1 VLTRIL
7 QFVRVLALGAWVG
20 AIVYFAAVVTQGAF
34 AVLSSRDEAGLLV
47 GFTLGGLHLMGVI
60 AAAVFVAASVALTK
74 SLRAF
79 VEPAVLGVI
88 LMAALTIASQ
98 DYVIPR
104 MAVLRSQM
112 GSVDATLASDPR
124 RAEFDKLHGV
134 SVDIEGGVLI
144 IGLISLFLAVRRES
158 SA

>member
-1 VLTRIL
+1 MTTSLRFL
-7 QFVRVLALGAWVG
+7 RVLALGAWVG

-60 AAAVFVAASVALTK
+60 AAAVFVATSVALTK

-79 VEPAVLGVI
+79 IEPAVLGVI

-98 DYVIPR
+98 DYVIPK
-104 MAVLRSQM
+104 MTVLRGQM
-112 GSVDATLASDPR
+112 GSVDTTFTSDAR
-124 RAEFDKLHGV
+124 RAEFDRLHRI

-144 IGLISLFLAVRRES
+144 IGLISLFLAVRREG

>member
-1 VLTRIL
+1 MTTSLRFL
-7 QFVRVLALGAWVG
+7 RVLALGAWVG

-34 AVLSSRDEAGLLV
+34 AVLPSRDEAGLLV

-98 DYVIPR
+98 DYVIPK
-104 MAVLRSQM
+104 MAALRSQM

-124 RAEFDKLHGV
+124 RAEFDRLHRI

-144 IGLISLFLAVRRES
+144 IGLISLFLPVRRQS
-158 SA
+158 NA

>member
-1 VLTRIL
+1 MTTSLRFL
-7 QFVRVLALGAWVG
+7 RVLALGAWVG

-60 AAAVFVAASVALTK
+60 AAAIFVAATVALAK

-79 VEPAVLGVI
+79 AEPALLGVI
-88 LMAALTIASQ
+88 LMAALTIVLQS
-98 DYVIPR
+98 YVIPK
-104 MAVLRSQM
+104 MALLRGQM
-112 GSVDATLASDPR
+112 GSVDAAPASDPR
-124 RAEFDKLHGV
+124 RAAFDRLHRV

>member
-1 VLTRIL
+1 MTWVL

-60 AAAVFVAASVALTK
+60 AAVVFVAASVALTK
-74 SLRAF
+74 SLRPF

-88 LMAALTIASQ
+88 LMAALTIVSQ
-98 DYVIPR
+98 DYVIPK
-104 MAVLRSQM
+104 MTVLRSQM
-112 GSVDATLASDPR
+112 GSVDATPASDPR
-124 RAEFDKLHGV
+124 RAEFDKLHSV

-144 IGLISLFLAVRRES
+144 IGLISLFLAVRREG

>member
-1 VLTRIL
+1 MNHTLR
-7 QFVRVLALGAWVG
+7 FVRVLALGAWVG

-34 AVLSSRDEAGLLV
+34 AVLPSRDEAGLLV

-79 VEPAVLGVI
+79 VEPAVLGLI
-88 LMAALTIASQ
+88 LMAALTIMSQ
-98 DYVIPR
+98 SYVLPK

-112 GSVDATLASDPR
+112 GSVDATPASDAR
-124 RAEFDKLHGV
+124 RAEFDKLHSV

-158 SA
+158 SG